1 MLLTFKNI
9 SPKYSFGLLINGYF
23 LSMDK
28 YLECAKKF
36 DGDNKIFVDTS
47 SILDQI
53 MHSAITK
60 NIVLNVD

>member
-1 MLLTFKNI
+1 M
-9 SPKYSFGLLINGYF
+9 
-23 LSMDK
+23 
-28 YLECAKKF
+28 CKKI

-47 SILDQI
+47 SMYFDQI